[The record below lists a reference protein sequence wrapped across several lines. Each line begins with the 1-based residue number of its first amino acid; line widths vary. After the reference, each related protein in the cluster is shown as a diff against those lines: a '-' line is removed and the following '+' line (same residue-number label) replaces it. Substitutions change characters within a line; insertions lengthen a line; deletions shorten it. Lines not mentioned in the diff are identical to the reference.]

1 MKFVIRG
8 GMFETNSSSSHSII
22 INRDNKI
29 EVPKSNDCYT
39 CDPNGRN
46 YGRQSPKILMNPIAK
61 INFLMCFKAWLLK
74 ENWEEVNKEFRSN
87 LIEIC
92 KSKGFHIDIKNLKK
106 HPKWNEPNFHEEGFY
121 DLTEFSKYI
130 DDKEFLKEFIFDIKS
145 FIFITG
151 DEYEEFFEVSS
162 MIDFLDYPHET
173 IPQVDNNEFC
183 WYALSDSIYEEEREN
198 EDYN

>member
-1 MKFVIRG
+1 MKSIIRG

-29 EVPKSNDCYT
+29 EVPKSNEYYT

-106 HPKWNEPNFHEEGFY
+106 HPKWHEPNFHEEGFY
-121 DLTEFSKYI
+121 DLAEFSKYI

-162 MIDFLDYPHET
+162 MIDFLNYPHET
-173 IPQVDNNEFC
+173 IPQIDNNEFC